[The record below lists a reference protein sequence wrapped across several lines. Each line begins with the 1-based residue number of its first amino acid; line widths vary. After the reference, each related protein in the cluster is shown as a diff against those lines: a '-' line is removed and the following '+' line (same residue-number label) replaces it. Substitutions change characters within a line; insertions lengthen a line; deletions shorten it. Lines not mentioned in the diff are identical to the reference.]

1 MEVLVLIFIN
11 KGDAKMDKL
20 LERLVKENEYLV
32 QYGKVADYIPALKSA
47 NPNDIGICIM
57 DIEGNLYSSGDYEKK
72 FTIQSIS
79 KVLSLMIA
87 IVDKGEEKVFKKVG
101 MEPTDES
108 FNSLYK
114 LDLPYGDKP
123 SNPMINSG
131 AILTTSLINGKGEE
145 KFNRFLEIIRKIT
158 QDDNINYNEE
168 VFLSE
173 KRTGDKNRSIAY
185 LLKNKNLI
193 EEDVENILDAY
204 FKQCS
209 IEVNCI
215 DLAKIGIFLA
225 NKCKIPNTE
234 EVLCNEEIGTL
245 VTALMTTCGMY
256 NFSGEYAVKVGI
268 PSKSGVAGGILG
280 VVPGRF
286 GIGVY
291 GPALDKHGN
300 SIAGYGMLKGLSK
313 ELGLSI
319 FN

>member
-1 MEVLVLIFIN
+1 
-11 KGDAKMDKL
+11 MDKL

-114 LDLPYGDKP
+114 LDLPCGEKP

-215 DLAKIGIFLA
+215 DLAKIGTFLA